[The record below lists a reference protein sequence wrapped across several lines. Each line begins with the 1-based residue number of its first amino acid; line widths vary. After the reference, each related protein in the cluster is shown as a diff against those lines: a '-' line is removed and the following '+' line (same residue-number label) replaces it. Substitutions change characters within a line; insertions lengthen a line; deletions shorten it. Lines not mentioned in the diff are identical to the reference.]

1 MAGIGMLN
9 LEHYENQELQ
19 CTYNLNSVVNMSTVH
34 KHYSDS
40 GTNQLSFDFQ
50 TTNRARSVIKDIST
64 GDRITFGDG
73 ENDDND
79 IFVIQSLTE
88 KSGGVTSASV
98 TVDQYVNV
106 MLKRIKQPA
115 YLYTV
120 KNTTSQPSTVYI
132 TAQEAFASFFNGVD
146 NKEIE
151 TVFYGHFPRR
161 PMQNLHFY
169 SGDQLLNTLKSAYP
183 GIVFRGHGKTLE
195 AWGFQQNRDQ
205 NGNLQNVRDIF
216 TGERFDADKDLLN
229 VSVKTDET
237 QIVNAVR
244 VKAAMLNVEHGDD
257 DSDSTD
263 ENVELDSHFSQQP
276 AFSPPSFIAVS
287 QSSVDKYGM
296 RLASDVLEGFTVY
309 DAAKAAAREK
319 MITEPVKSISGTL
332 VNPARAKQE
341 PIAGREYVVSA
352 NTWDEPVT
360 AKLVEYDWYPFNPAK
375 GTNLTFSTVNPN
387 LLDSIRTIIVHDI
400 ENSPELSQFKELTND
415 GDGSSDGSSSS
426 GDGDSGDGDSDQTED
441 TDNSTD
447 RPDDAGD
454 GSEDGSNSD
463 ADKDDQSNAGNQT
476 SVKSY
481 LPISD
486 KDANAHISR
495 FGNLTLLKKNG
506 SYDIR
511 VTDTDHLVKLRDG
524 TWQASD
530 ADNRKWTH
538 LYKIDFAKGDWIG
551 ANNKAQ
557 RYYQQADFYLGQ
569 NAFMASGAFYTHS
582 GSFTFRTNVLDSDYD
597 KQGRL
602 KRVWHSDGNVNY
614 INEASDE
621 QPGDLATIQAGKLV
635 ANESKVYHYVNHSQL
650 SLKKNVHK
658 LDKDY
663 ALKTVLN
670 TDIATYAFKND
681 QDNELEA
688 SVIIDDV
695 HKKPRWNTPEE
706 FITNDGKNRKDS
718 VVTAFLVKSVQAL
731 NDKISALNT
740 VIDKQNKQIVAL
752 RSKLDKN

>member
-19 CTYNLNSVVNMSTVH
+19 CTYNLNAVVNMSTVH

-50 TTNRARSVIKDIST
+50 TTNRARSVIKDIAT

-79 IFVIQSLTE
+79 IFVIQSLME

-120 KNTTSQPSTVYI
+120 KNTTSQPSTVYM

-146 NKEIE
+146 NKELQLA
-151 TVFYGHFPRR
+151 FYGYFPRR

-195 AWGFQQNRDQ
+195 VWGFQQDRDQ

-216 TGERFDADKDLLN
+216 TGERFDANKDLLN

-237 QIVNAVR
+237 QVVNAVR
-244 VKAAMLNVEHGDD
+244 VKAAMLNVEHNDD
-257 DSDSTD
+257 DSESTD
-263 ENVELDSHFSQQP
+263 ENIELDSHFSQQP

-319 MITEPVKSISGTL
+319 MITEPVKSITGTL
-332 VNPARAKQE
+332 VNPSRAKQE
-341 PIAGREYVVSA
+341 PVAGREYVVSS
-352 NTWDEPVT
+352 NTWSEPVT
-360 AKLVEYDWYPFNPAK
+360 AKLVEYDWYPFNPSK
-375 GTNLTFSTVNPN
+375 GINLTFSTVNPN
-387 LLDSIRTIIVHDI
+387 LLDTIRTLIVHDI
-400 ENSPELSQFKELTND
+400 ENAPELSQFKELTSD
-415 GDGSSDGSSSS
+415 SGSSSDGSGSS
-426 GDGDSGDGDSDQTED
+426 GDSGDDSSDQTED
-441 TDNSTD
+441 TDSSTD

-463 ADKDDQSNAGNQT
+463 DSKDDQSNSNNQA
-476 SVKSY
+476 SVKAY

-538 LYKIDFAKGDWIG
+538 LFKADYHYAGDWIG
-551 ANNKAQ
+551 GAGGAK
-557 RYYQQADFYLGQ
+557 RYYTQSDFYLGQ
-569 NAFMASGAFYTHS
+569 LGLFNSGLITTTS
-582 GSFTFRTNVLDSDYD
+582 GYFTFRSNIQDSDYD
-597 KQGRL
+597 KQGKL
-602 KRVWHSDGNVNY
+602 KHVWHKSGNVAY
-614 INEASDE
+614 IDDASPE

-658 LDKDY
+658 LTKEH

-670 TDIATYAFKND
+670 TDIATYTFKND

-695 HKKPRWNTPEE
+695 HKTPQWNTPEE
-706 FITNDGKNRKDS
+706 FVTNDGKNRKDS

-731 NDKISALNT
+731 NDKISALNA

-752 RSKLDKN
+752 QNNLDKN